1 MKKVLILAG
10 SPRMHGNSNIL
21 CEEFAKGAR
30 KAGHEVEQINIQKK
44 KVGACLGCNA
54 CYRNDSIC
62 IQKDDME
69 EIGEKMLAADVIV
82 LSSPIYFY
90 SMTAQMKTV
99 IDRTYAFYQG
109 LAGKTFY
116 YIITCAA
123 TEESFTET
131 MKASLQGFTCCVPEA
146 VEGGT
151 LLGIGVNECGEVKD
165 MPVMQEAYEMGKN
178 L

>member
-1 MKKVLILAG
+1 
-10 SPRMHGNSNIL
+10 MHGNSNTL
-21 CEEFAKGAR
+21 CEEFTKGA
-30 KAGHEVEQINIQKK
+30 KEAGHEVEQIYIQKK
-44 KVGACLGCNA
+44 KIGACLGCNA
-54 CYRNDSIC
+54 CYRNGGTC

-69 EIGEKMLAADVIV
+69 EIREKMEAADVIV

-90 SMTAQMKTV
+90 SMTAQMKTLV
-99 IDRTYAFYQG
+99 DRTYAFFQN

-123 TEESFTET
+123 TDESYTET
-131 MKASLQGFTCCVPEA
+131 MKASLQGFTCCVPDA

-151 LLGIGVNECGEVKD
+151 ILGIGVSEAGEIKD
-165 MPVMQEAYEMGKN
+165 MPVMKEAYEMGKN